1 LVLRTKSTTISR
13 IATELAP
20 VDALAQVLFLVQ
32 GALERR
38 AGEHGVSLIQTRL
51 LGILRDRTPTINEL
65 AELLGLDKSSTS
77 GLVNRAQHRG
87 LVRRVPSQLDRRSV
101 RVRLTGQGRELVQD
115 VSALFAADIAA
126 MLEPLS
132 GAAQAELTTHLS
144 HVVVAHAAAHGVD
157 LFATGTS

>member
-1 LVLRTKSTTISR
+1 MLTLV
-13 IATELAP
+13 ATELDP
-20 VDALAQVLFLVQ
+20 VDALSQISFLVQ
-32 GALERR
+32 GALERC

-77 GLVNRAQHRG
+77 GLVNRAQQRG

-101 RVRLTGQGRELVQD
+101 RVRLTGQGRELVGD

-126 MLEPLS
+126 MLAPLP
-132 GAAQAELTTHLS
+132 AEVQT
-144 HVVVAHAAAHGVD
+144 
-157 LFATGTS
+157 